1 MKKTDLLLGA
11 LIGFIA
17 TFLGTYIFF
26 TFCTEYSFL
35 EGVKGMKSQGFLGKV
50 ITLGAIMNLIVFFIL
65 LMFTASPRISSF
77 SAGVC
82 AFGTMITN
90 NIYSN
95 NPEPKMKKATAN
107 ASRIQIGSI
116 PT

>member
-65 LMFTASPRISSF
+65 LKMNKELMARGVVLATILLAIITMF
-77 SAGVC
+77 V
-82 AFGTMITN
+82 
-90 NIYSN
+90 
-95 NPEPKMKKATAN
+95 
-107 ASRIQIGSI
+107 
-116 PT
+116 

>member
-35 EGVKGMKSQGFLGKV
+35 EGVSGMKSQGFLGKV
-50 ITLGAIMNLIVFFIL
+50 ITLGAILNLVAFFIL
-65 LMFTASPRISSF
+65 LKMNKELMARGVVLATILLAIVTMF
-77 SAGVC
+77 V
-82 AFGTMITN
+82 
-90 NIYSN
+90 
-95 NPEPKMKKATAN
+95 
-107 ASRIQIGSI
+107 
-116 PT
+116 